1 MLYRKITRKLSET
14 SRTISRKL
22 SNNSR
27 RVDTQALV
35 GVPTTKDP
43 VKPILKERRRKIT
56 EARLFHTHIA
66 SERQNTNDERIVTVS
81 RGYHN
86 HADTVNSTNY
96 QAPTSSTPY
105 ISRLNP

>member
-27 RVDTQALV
+27 RVGTQAPV
-35 GVPTTKDP
+35 GDPTTKVP
-43 VKPILKERRRKIT
+43 VKPILKERRRKLT
-56 EARLFHTHIA
+56 EARLSHLA

-105 ISRLNP
+105 ISRPNP

>member
-14 SRTISRKL
+14 SRKISRKL

-27 RVDTQALV
+27 RVGTQAPV
-35 GVPTTKDP
+35 GGPTTKDP

-56 EARLFHTHIA
+56 EARLSQYHIA
-66 SERQNTNDERIVTVS
+66 LERQNTNDERIVTVS

-86 HADTVNSTNY
+86 HADTVTSTNH

-105 ISRLNP
+105 ISWPNP

>member
-27 RVDTQALV
+27 RVGTQAAV
-35 GVPTTKDP
+35 GGPKDP

-56 EARLFHTHIA
+56 EARLSQYHIA
-66 SERQNTNDERIVTVS
+66 SERKNTKNERITTVS

-86 HADTVNSTNY
+86 HADTVNSSNY

-105 ISRLNP
+105 ISWPNP

>member
-27 RVDTQALV
+27 RVGTQAAV
-35 GVPTTKDP
+35 DEPTTKDP

-56 EARLFHTHIA
+56 EARLFQTHIA
-66 SERQNTNDERIVTVS
+66 SVREKK
-81 RGYHN
+81 HKK
-86 HADTVNSTNY
+86 
-96 QAPTSSTPY
+96 
-105 ISRLNP
+105 

>member
-14 SRTISRKL
+14 SRKISKKL

-27 RVDTQALV
+27 RVGTQAPV
-35 GVPTTKDP
+35 GEPTTKDP

-56 EARLFHTHIA
+56 EARLSQYHIA
-66 SERQNTNDERIVTVS
+66 SERKNTKKDRLTTVS

-86 HADTVNSTNY
+86 HADTVTSTNH

-105 ISRLNP
+105 ISWPNP

>member
-14 SRTISRKL
+14 SRKFSRKL

-27 RVDTQALV
+27 RVGTQAAV
-35 GVPTTKDP
+35 DEPTTKDP

-56 EARLFHTHIA
+56 EARLSQYHIA
-66 SERQNTNDERIVTVS
+66 SERKNTKNERITTVS

-105 ISRLNP
+105 ISWPNP